1 MNTKIN
7 EEYLSYIDYLKSIDF
22 DRKLEILRDKYADK
36 KVVLF
41 GVGLLLDAILDNYN
55 IKDYLNVIGISDS
68 RIQDDS
74 IKEYKG
80 FNLYKPLALRALNF
94 SVILD
99 TNILFEKTSKFL
111 RSNCYVKKSVKIEK
125 LIQIPFTEHFKN
137 FVYKQKSVF
146 EYLLAS
152 KNIFTTIQYS
162 FSCTAEELISKA
174 NYIKKLT
181 KIKKS
186 DKPIRT
192 VFICSDI
199 AHTEFMGLYNLLY
212 FDKDFQVFPIIVIQ
226 DNLLESE
233 DIDEA
238 RMQRFVDFF
247 NSFDTKVIDGID
259 RETKELACIHAFKPD
274 LVFYQHPIH
283 IKDDFNPHKM
293 SKQALTFTIEYDVRN
308 ENFETLGSDYY
319 RKQVSNIWKVF
330 INNPEDK
337 NLFTEYTNTANKDLV
352 KIVNKNINTGIIKF
366 LKKELKR

>member
-74 IKEYKG
+74 TKEYKG

-111 RSNCYVKKSVKIEK
+111 RNNCYVKKSVKIEK

-137 FVYKQKSVF
+137 FVYKQKSIF

-319 RKQVSNIWKVF
+319 RKQVSNLWKVF

>member
-7 EEYLSYIDYLKSIDF
+7 EEYLSYVDYLKSIDF

-55 IKDYLNVIGISDS
+55 IRDNLNIIGISDS
-68 RIQDDS
+68 RIQEES
-74 IKEYKG
+74 TKEYKG
-80 FNLYKPLALRALNF
+80 FNLYKPIALRALNF

-99 TNILFEKTSKFL
+99 TSILFEKTSKFL

-125 LIQIPFTEHFKN
+125 LIQIPFAEHFKN
-137 FVYKQKSVF
+137 FVDKQKSVF
-146 EYLLAS
+146 NYLLTS
-152 KNIFTTIQYS
+152 KNIFKTIQYS
-162 FSCTAEELISKA
+162 FSCTTEELISKA
-174 NYIKKLT
+174 NYIKKLAE
-181 KIKKS
+181 IRKS

-192 VFICSDI
+192 VFVCSDI

-212 FDKDFQVFPIIVIQ
+212 FDKDFKVFPIIVTQ

-247 NSFDTKVIDGID
+247 NSFDTKVIDGVD

-274 LVFYQHPIH
+274 LVFYQRPIH
-283 IKDDFNPHKM
+283 IKDDFNPHRM
-293 SKQALTFTIEYDVRN
+293 SEQALTFTIEYDVRN

-319 RKQVSNIWKVF
+319 RKQVSNLWKVF

-337 NLFTEYTNTANKDLV
+337 NLFTEYTNTASKDLV
-352 KIVNKNINTGIIKF
+352 RIVNKNINTGIVKF